1 MFLFGSDANNKGFG
15 DTAVWDVY
23 TKFKVS
29 KAALDNTAPAAKETY
44 ADGTPETAAAA
55 KFTGPTTVVTDA
67 GAYVNGK
74 GFKVKNT
81 IIYQPD
87 ASTNFVDNGKLY
99 SAAIQT
105 LDQVTPSALAG
116 IAWRKEYTPVNG

>member
-15 DTAVWDVY
+15 DTAVWDSY
-23 TKFKVS
+23 TKFTLA
-29 KAALDNTAPAAKETY
+29 KAAFANANPVNIGDGNPVNKATAKY
-44 ADGTPETAAAA
+44 
-55 KFTGPTTVVTDA
+55 TGPTTVVTDQ

-116 IAWRKEYTPVNG
+116 IAWRKEYTP